1 MTPYSSIE
9 IFQCRLTAAVT
20 ACADEYLSGRQAVHA
35 DAAIPDCGEPG
46 LRRRSPGR
54 RRGTPAAMHM
64 KLATYNIHACI
75 GADGRFDPDRTA
87 GVMRQLHADV
97 LALQEVEHHQVDGT
111 DLLDYLATATGMQ
124 AVAGPTLLRETRD
137 YGNALLTRL
146 PLLTLNRVD
155 LSLPPH
161 EPRGA
166 LDAMLDWHGQ
176 HIQVVATH
184 LGLRPGE
191 RRRQVRRLL
200 ALCEATP
207 AAYSVL
213 LGDLNEWLLWG
224 RPLRWLRRYFAA
236 APQPRTYP
244 ARFPLF
250 ALDRI
255 WVHPR
260 SALTG
265 IAVHHSPAARVASDH
280 LPLMAELASEARPSA
295 RSQPPAAAPAKS
307 GHP

>member
-1 MTPYSSIE
+1 
-9 IFQCRLTAAVT
+9 
-20 ACADEYLSGRQAVHA
+20 
-35 DAAIPDCGEPG
+35 
-46 LRRRSPGR
+46 
-54 RRGTPAAMHM
+54 M

-75 GADGRFDPDRTA
+75 GADGRFDPDRTVR
-87 GVMRQLHADV
+87 VMRQLHADV
-97 LALQEVEHHQVDGT
+97 LALQEVEHHQVDGI
-111 DLLDYLATATGMQ
+111 DLLDYLATVTRMTAI
-124 AVAGPTLLRETRD
+124 AGPTLLRETRN

-146 PLLTLNRVD
+146 PVLALDRVD
-155 LSLPPH
+155 LSLPQR

-166 LDAMLDWHGQ
+166 LNAMFDWHGQ
-176 HIQVVATH
+176 RVQVVATH

-191 RRRQVRRLL
+191 RRLQVRRLL
-200 ALCEATP
+200 ALYDSTP
-207 AAYSVL
+207 AALSVL

-260 SALTG
+260 SALTA
-265 IAVHHSPAARVASDH
+265 IAVHDSPAARVASDH
-280 LPLMAELASEARPSA
+280 LPLVAELAIE
-295 RSQPPAAAPAKS
+295 APATVVDA
-307 GHP
+307 PR